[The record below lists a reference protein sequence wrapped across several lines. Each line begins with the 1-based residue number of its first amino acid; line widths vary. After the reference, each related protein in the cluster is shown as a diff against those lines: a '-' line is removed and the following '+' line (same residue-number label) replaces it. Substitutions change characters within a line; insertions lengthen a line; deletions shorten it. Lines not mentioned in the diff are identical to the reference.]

1 MKNFWPLLIGI
12 FIMAS
17 CDYNP
22 FFGEDTI
29 PERSIS
35 GKVILNKSD
44 SYDGTFVWLE
54 GTESKAITDEEGKF
68 TLKLPAISDPNDGGI
83 VDGGYMLY
91 FFMGNYEL
99 SQIEIQFSRGQV
111 VPDIQTISSQG
122 ELYQTIYL
130 SRLFELETIIS
141 PKSEVEEGGDN
152 MQSVLL
158 FDIFLRPDVSNVF
171 IYSKR
176 IVRRDTTIH
185 TGLLVLN
192 SKTNEMVKII
202 NIDEAK
208 IMRGGIMS
216 PTDHWRMSYPLDGST
231 FTSGEYK
238 ILPFIVVD
246 HEKLPNG
253 ILNAIGSN
261 IDYFNETYKLYPM
274 KRTGGKF
281 VVQ

>member
-1 MKNFWPLLIGI
+1 M
-12 FIMAS
+12 
-17 CDYNP
+17 
-22 FFGEDTI
+22 
-29 PERSIS
+29 
-35 GKVILNKSD
+35 
-44 SYDGTFVWLE
+44 
-54 GTESKAITDEEGKF
+54 ESKAITDEEGKF

-141 PKSEVEEGGDN
+141 QKLEGEEGDN
-152 MQSVLL
+152 MQPVLL

-192 SKTNEMVKII
+192 SKTNEMIKII
-202 NIDEAK
+202 DIDEAK
-208 IMRGGIMS
+208 IMIGGL
-216 PTDHWRMSYPLDGST
+216 HNA
-231 FTSGEYK
+231 TSHNFSLIY
-238 ILPFIVVD
+238 INNFYHFI
-246 HEKLPNG
+246 G
-253 ILNAIGSN
+253 FRI
-261 IDYFNETYKLYPM
+261 
-274 KRTGGKF
+274 
-281 VVQ
+281 